1 MNFKNILA
9 PFFGDKADQALVDFI
24 DAVSA
29 FDDAHVAA
37 ALLCPIPVLPG
48 ELMTGAIIAQT
59 QEEALAAKARLQHAF
74 ARTDMAV
81 EQRLLYGPP
90 AAICEDLAVQARHV
104 DLTVMSRPSP
114 ASIRMDHE
122 VVEAVLMQSGRPVLL
137 APSDWKL
144 RSAIETVLI
153 GWNAS
158 RECARSVADAM
169 PFLERAKRIV
179 LATVDARP
187 SPWAHGEA
195 PGVDIA
201 THLARHG
208 LPVDLHNLDSA
219 GATTGEA
226 LATAAQDLG
235 ADMIVTGGFGHSRL
249 RQALFGGVTRTLIE
263 TAPAPLLLSH

>member
-1 MNFKNILA
+1 
-9 PFFGDKADQALVDFI
+9 
-24 DAVSA
+24 
-29 FDDAHVAA
+29 
-37 ALLCPIPVLPG
+37 
-48 ELMTGAIIAQT
+48 
-59 QEEALAAKARLQHAF
+59 
-74 ARTDMAV
+74 
-81 EQRLLYGPP
+81 
-90 AAICEDLAVQARHV
+90 
-104 DLTVMSRPSP
+104 
-114 ASIRMDHE
+114 
-122 VVEAVLMQSGRPVLL
+122 MQSGRPVLL